1 MFRSRRS
8 FNSYYGKRRQNQRFS
23 NLWILLSIPVFLILL
38 ELLTRTLVALVG
50 QSSELSTYQGEPS
63 EVTAYRLKFL
73 NEQLQPY
80 DGLSPRGN
88 LVAQRNPIVGYQLAP
103 RQNHRLWQINDQ
115 GFRDSQPITLKK
127 PQDEIRIF
135 ILGGSTAFG
144 QGSQSNQG
152 TIAGQLQTRI
162 NARVAQQ
169 QRSPEKYQPDFIP
182 FYLPERIKALA
193 LPPKIRAGKY
203 RIINAAVPGY
213 TSGNQLAQLTLQIL
227 PYKPDLIIVLNGYSD
242 LMLPSSETATEIP
255 HLEEFL
261 NNATIHF
268 ATYLGKSIQDFVK
281 NTYLVKAL
289 EYWILKPE
297 PTLAQRSL
305 VVSQSRTTTL
315 TVHLPDNEEEIKQR
329 LERYRNHHKQ
339 MVSICAGAGI
349 PLVIALQPEITSLLE
364 RESDGEQE
372 IIEALEPDYIQ
383 TMQENYPLFSKV
395 NQKLAQ
401 TFPKNVK
408 NVDFYQS
415 LAQLLT
421 EDGNFT
427 QGEAVFTDTIHL
439 TDQVNRVIA
448 NQLYQTVTTLPKIQV
463 IPENSGL

>member
-8 FNSYYGKRRQNQRFS
+8 FNSYYGKRRQNRRFS
-23 NLWILLSIPVFLILL
+23 NLWILLSIPVFLLLL
-38 ELLTRTLVALVG
+38 ELLTRTLVALIG
-50 QSSELSTYQGEPS
+50 QSSELATYQGEPS

-103 RQNHRLWQINDQ
+103 QQNHQFWQINAQ
-115 GFRDSQPITLKK
+115 GFRDSEPVPLKK

-144 QGSQSNQG
+144 QGTQSNQA
-152 TIAGQLQTRI
+152 TIASQLETRLNERI
-162 NARVAQQ
+162 AQQ
-169 QRSPEKYQPDFIP
+169 KRSPQKYQPDFIP

-227 PYKPDLIIVLNGYSD
+227 PYKPDLIIVLNGYGD
-242 LMLPSSETATEIP
+242 LMLPSTETATEIP

-261 NNATIHF
+261 NDAPGHF
-268 ATYLGKSIQDFVK
+268 ATYLGKSVQNFVK
-281 NTYLVKAL
+281 NTYLVKAV
-289 EYWILKPE
+289 EYWVLKPE

-305 VVSQSRTTTL
+305 VFSNSTTPL
-315 TVHLPDNEEEIKQR
+315 TTYLPANEEEMQLR
-329 LERYRNHHKQ
+329 LERYRNHHLQ
-339 MVSICAGAGI
+339 MVRICAGAGI
-349 PLVIALQPEITSLLE
+349 PLVITLQPEITSLLE
-364 RESDGEQE
+364 RNSDGEQK
-372 IIEALEPDYIQ
+372 IIEALEPDYLQTIQ
-383 TMQENYPLFSKV
+383 ASYPQLSKV

-408 NVDFYQS
+408 NVDFYKS

-427 QGEAVFTDTIHL
+427 KGEKVFTDAIHL
-439 TDQVNRVIA
+439 TDEVNRVIA

-463 IPENSGL
+463 IPENSGLK